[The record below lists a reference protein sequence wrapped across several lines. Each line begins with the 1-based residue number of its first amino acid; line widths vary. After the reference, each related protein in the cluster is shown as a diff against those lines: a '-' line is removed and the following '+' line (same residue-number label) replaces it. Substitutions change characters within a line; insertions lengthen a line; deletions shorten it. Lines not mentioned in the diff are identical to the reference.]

1 MAAACA
7 RRRASLLAEGAPTSG
22 RRSVTSRSMSDVF
35 GTAVIIKDAA
45 DGAARRFGESTAPGR
60 RPAGAVRIRSPARR
74 GARQPLLA
82 APPADDHDQPLHL
95 RPHDRLAAVCRA
107 SSRCQ
112 TGGGAIWTT
121 GVAAPAAP
129 VECLAFT
136 SRRRPVRARSLPCTT
151 SIINGTTGTL
161 DGGGYRVR
169 TTTHLLAVHGT
180 AASSFTTELVAS
192 VMPGYRS

>member
-1 MAAACA
+1 MPSESGPRPGGAHDSRYLL
-7 RRRASLLAEGAPTSG
+7 RRRPTTTTNRSTSG
-22 RRSVTSRSMSDVF
+22 PTTDSPPYAAPRRVAKR
-35 GTAVIIKDAA
+35 A
-45 DGAARRFGESTAPGR
+45 
-60 RPAGAVRIRSPARR
+60 AVR
-74 GARQPLLA
+74 
-82 APPADDHDQPLHL
+82 
-95 RPHDRLAAVCRA
+95 
-107 SSRCQ
+107 
-112 TGGGAIWTT
+112 IWTT